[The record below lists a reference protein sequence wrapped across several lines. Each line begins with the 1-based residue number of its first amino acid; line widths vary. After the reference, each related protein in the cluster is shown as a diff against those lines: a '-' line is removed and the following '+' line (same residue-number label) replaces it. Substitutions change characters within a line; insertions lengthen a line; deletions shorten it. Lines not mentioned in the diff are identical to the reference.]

1 MVRTSR
7 KLLILMAF
15 TLISVYFLAACQPRK
30 GTQSSD
36 TPPPPVESPAPGGT
50 GSKGTSDQGGGG
62 NLING
67 KPLDFYKKDI
77 TMLPEFIKYIKPIDE
92 KLNDIR
98 DDNQADNG
106 VNYLDTAAKRKTW
119 YLVPVKLEE
128 IEAAR
133 IGTNFKSDQ
142 GAYQTEKEIF
152 ISELIY
158 KDLDEEHRAQLLLH
172 EIVMAFYHVK
182 YEDGKFYCEAF
193 KKVSVREN
201 CLSSFSDMS
210 TKDEFKP
217 AQKKGK
223 FLDPEEYESIRHVT
237 EWFYTQYKAMT
248 MLKFEEKMVEKKFD
262 PRVFNSRNVIDR
274 QKTEPSIFL
283 IRDFLKI
290 LENQRLTK
298 QSLTNCGFDF
308 SKKIAIAKRS
318 CNISYSVQEKTLFMK
333 VQTDDARVET
343 IALALPY
350 NMINSK
356 GESTPGFNM
365 AKVGFKNGLV
375 LYNVRLNEDIR
386 SQHGQTTR
394 TVMFWMKQVTSAE
407 YAIAA
412 IRIQKS
418 VWVQD
423 GNDSSSLRSEE
434 VKIAPEDDIFRLIFG
449 SKETDISFY
458 DLM

>member
-1 MVRTSR
+1 
-7 KLLILMAF
+7 MAF
-15 TLISVYFLAACQPRK
+15 ALNSVYFLAACQPRK

-36 TPPPPVESPAPGGT
+36 TPTPPVESPAPGGT

-98 DDNQADNG
+98 DDHQADNG
-106 VNYLDTAAKRKTW
+106 VTYLETAAKRKTW
-119 YLVPVKLEE
+119 YLVPLKLDE

-158 KDLDEEHRAQLLLH
+158 KDLDEEHKAQLLLH
-172 EIVMAFYHVK
+172 EIVMAFYLVK
-182 YEDGKFYCEAF
+182 YEDGKFYCDAF

-201 CLSSFSDMS
+201 CLSSFFDMS

-223 FLDPEEYESIRHVT
+223 FLEPDEYESIRHVT
-237 EWFYTQYKAMT
+237 EWLYTQYKTMT
-248 MLKFEEKMVEKKFD
+248 MLKFEEKMVEKQFD

-274 QKTEPSIFL
+274 QKTEPTLFPIK
-283 IRDFLKI
+283 DFLKV
-290 LENQRLTK
+290 LEN
-298 QSLTNCGFDF
+298 QSLTNQSLTYCGFDF
-308 SKKIAIAKRS
+308 SKKIAIAKRF
-318 CNISYSVQEKTLFMK
+318 CNINYTVQEKNLIMNLK
-333 VQTDDARVET
+333 TDDGKNET
-343 IALALPY
+343 ITLALPY
-350 NMINSK
+350 NMINAK

-375 LYNVRLNEDIR
+375 LYDVRLNEDIR

-394 TVMFWMKQVTSAE
+394 TVIFWMKQVTSTE
-407 YAIAA
+407 YVIAA

-423 GNDSSSLRSEE
+423 GDDSSSLRSEE
-434 VKIAPEDDIFRLIFG
+434 VKIASEDDVFRLIFG